1 MSKKILVA
9 VLIAVMA
16 FNVNGKNFDV
26 IVAGGGT
33 GGFGAAIQA
42 ARMGCKVLLV
52 EETDWIGGQMTAAGV
67 CTMDEGTSSIRQHG
81 VYQEFCK
88 IADDYYTAKGK
99 KTGTCYYNVRN
110 FAMEPFVAQKVL
122 YEMINSV
129 NKNKKGHIEVLLY
142 SKIADVLKKGHQ
154 INGIKLEVGLP
165 GNKKYESI
173 SCKVL
178 VDATEYGDV
187 IPLTGAK
194 YRIAKHVSGII
205 DYTSKVQDF
214 TWTAIIKEYKAGIPD
229 SLRLLQPP
237 KGYDTYK
244 KHLSYI
250 SHYANDGYNVYAN
263 PTSWNTVAHYR
274 GLPNSATTG
283 IDEYTTKTE
292 LNIAQNDVPV
302 TVGDCEDLALRWKKD
317 IDLRVKT
324 LCLIYYIQKELG
336 LTWSVDTSEGYDTPY
351 NRSITKR
358 MVNDYPELKPYE
370 TVLKYFPVMPY
381 VRESRRIVGLHTLI
395 SSEIDRTTVPFSF
408 EDAISINDYPEDLHG
423 SKQPQDMD
431 IDIDPKANSAAESH
445 DWFARTGPF
454 QVPFR
459 SFIPE
464 TTDGFLVAE
473 KNISQSRLVNGATR
487 LQPSTMLNGQ
497 AVGNIAALAVKYGV
511 QPREIPPVLV
521 QWEQLNAG
529 APLHPKFLYDV
540 NQGTE
545 LWRTVQLCL
554 VHGLLKLDGDNK
566 FYPQDT
572 VSKDELQKIIQDK
585 NLNKLVIPVGIIT
598 RAECAR
604 IFKDYLLKEA
614 LKSIALTK

>member
-1 MSKKILVA
+1 MNKKL
-9 VLIAVMA
+9 LIAVWIVLLA
-16 FNVNGKNFDV
+16 FNVKGKNFDV

-42 ARMGCKVLLV
+42 ARMGCEVLLI

-67 CTMDEGTSSIRQHG
+67 CTMDEGTNSIRQHG
-81 VYQEFCK
+81 IYQEFCK
-88 IADDYYTAKGK
+88 IADNYYSLMGK

-110 FAMEPFVAQKVL
+110 FAMEPFVGQKIL
-122 YEMINSV
+122 YEMIQNV
-129 NKNKKGHIEVLLY
+129 NKNEKGHIDVLLY
-142 SKIADVLKKGHQ
+142 SKINEVLKEGNR
-154 INGIKLEVGLP
+154 INGIKLEYGLP
-165 GNKKYESI
+165 GNKKFEKI
-173 SCKVL
+173 NCKVL
-178 VDATEYGDV
+178 IDATEYGDV

-194 YRIAKHVSGII
+194 YRIAKHVSGKIN
-205 DYTSKVQDF
+205 YASKVQDF
-214 TWTAIIKEYKAGIPD
+214 TWTAIIKEYMDGIPD
-229 SLRLLQPP
+229 SLRLLQTP

-250 SHYANDGYNVYAN
+250 KRYANDGYNVYSN

-274 GLPNSATTG
+274 GLPNSETLG

-302 TVGDCEDLALRWKKD
+302 TVGDCQDPTLRWKKD

-324 LCLIYYIQKELG
+324 LCLLYYIQNELG
-336 LTWSVDTSEGYDTPY
+336 LKWSVDTSEGYDTPY
-351 NRSITKR
+351 NRWITKR
-358 MVNDYPELKPYE
+358 MVDEYPELKPYK
-370 TVLKYFPVMPY
+370 TVLNYFPVMPY

-395 SSEIDRTTVPFSF
+395 SSEINRIKGPVSF

-423 SKQPQDMD
+423 SKLPQDMD
-431 IDIDPKANSAAESH
+431 IDIDPEANSAAESH
-445 DWFARTGPF
+445 DWFTRTGPF
-454 QVPFR
+454 QVPFG

-464 TTDGFLVAE
+464 KIDGFLAAE

-511 QPREIPPVLV
+511 EPREIPPVLV

-529 APLHPKFLYDV
+529 APLHPKFIYDV
-540 NQGTE
+540 IPGTE
-545 LWRTVQLCL
+545 IWKAAQLCL
-554 VHGLLKLDGDNK
+554 VHGLLKLDEDNK

-572 VSKDELQKIIQDK
+572 VSKDEIVKILETK
-585 NLNKLVIPVGIIT
+585 NINKLIIPNGIIT
-598 RAECAR
+598 RAEFAR

-614 LKSIALTK
+614 MKKIVLTK